1 MDVLD
6 WDESL
11 ATSAQF
17 DDARPLQYIINAIC
31 ERDDDL
37 IYDDESYVVGRRP
50 TIYKLRWIVD
60 WVYDH
65 AGSFIDM
72 DADYSTDSFSSFPH
86 YYSAEK
92 IAESD
97 HPMLVFPPIGSTSA
111 SPGALEAYRNLIVD
125 VLYWLRKFRYRLASK
140 ILRTCQS
147 TGDWIDAGI
156 PSVKTVKNEKEFL
169 EAVVIY
175 EASSSIAKTS
185 SRYTDIDG
193 KEYVDETET
202 SVKSATEISG
212 VWVRNDR
219 PINAD
224 TILVWAYTGSVYGL
238 SGLNGTHLPG
248 HTGEWNEVRMLSDRE
263 RYASSGYA
271 MFGRMECV
279 TVDGRMDGDEYVL
292 ETREYSPDGTE
303 YVSSVSRT
311 ATSAGGSAKRAEAR
325 LKTASAE
332 YGGLSVG
339 VDPTKILCPA
349 SGCVCIVPEKTS
361 IQEPPSIS
369 ADLPGDSVYDYR
381 SVASDIDYGPISLSP
396 VLDYGPYYRYA
407 KAEVAG

>member
-1 MDVLD
+1 MNVLD

-17 DDARPLQYIINAIC
+17 DDARPLQYIINAIF
-31 ERDDDL
+31 ERDDNL

-50 TIYKLRWIVD
+50 TINRLRWIVD

-65 AGSFIDM
+65 AGSFVDM
-72 DADYSTDSFSSFPH
+72 DADYSTDSFASFPQF
-86 YYSAEK
+86 YTVEK

-111 SPGALEAYRNLIVD
+111 TPGALDAYRNLIVD
-125 VLYWLRKFRYRLASK
+125 VLYWLRKFRYRVPSR
-140 ILRTCQS
+140 ILRTART
-147 TGDWIDAGI
+147 TGEWIDYED
-156 PSVKTVKNEKEFL
+156 PSVKTVKNEKEIL
-169 EAVVIY
+169 GAVVIY

-193 KEYVDETET
+193 KEYVDETES

-212 VWVRNDR
+212 IWVRNDR

-238 SGLNGTHLPG
+238 SGLNGSDLLG
-248 HTGEWNEVRMLSDRE
+248 HTGEWNEVRTLSDRD

-271 MFGRMECV
+271 MFGTRKCV

-292 ETREYSPDGTE
+292 ESREYSPDGTE
-303 YVSSVSRT
+303 YVSSISRT
-311 ATSAGGSAKRAEAR
+311 ATSAGVSAERAETR
-325 LKTASAE
+325 MKTASAE

-339 VDPTKILCPA
+339 VDPAKILCPA

-369 ADLPGDSVYDYR
+369 ADLPGESGYDYR
-381 SVASDIDYGPISLSP
+381 SVASDIEYGPISLSP
-396 VLDYGPYYRYA
+396 VFDYGPYYRYA
-407 KAEVAG
+407 KVEET

>member
-1 MDVLD
+1 M
-6 WDESL
+6 
-11 ATSAQF
+11 
-17 DDARPLQYIINAIC
+17 PHIISYCSYFVHDNNAIC

-65 AGSFIDM
+65 AGRFIDM
-72 DADYSTDSFSSFPH
+72 DADYSTDSFANFPQ

-97 HPMLVFPPIGSTSA
+97 HPMLVFPPIGSTSS
-111 SPGALEAYRNLIVD
+111 SPGALDAYRNLIVD

-185 SRYTDIDG
+185 NRYTDIDG

-238 SGLNGTHLPG
+238 SGLNGSYLPG

-263 RYASSGYA
+263 RYASSGLA
-271 MFGRMECV
+271 IFGTRECV

-311 ATSAGGSAKRAEAR
+311 ATSAGGSVKRAEAR
-325 LKTASAE
+325 LKAASAE
-332 YGGLSVG
+332 YGGRSVG

-369 ADLPGDSVYDYR
+369 ADLPGDSGYDYR

-396 VLDYGPYYRYA
+396 VFDYGPYYRYA
-407 KAEVAG
+407 KAEVI